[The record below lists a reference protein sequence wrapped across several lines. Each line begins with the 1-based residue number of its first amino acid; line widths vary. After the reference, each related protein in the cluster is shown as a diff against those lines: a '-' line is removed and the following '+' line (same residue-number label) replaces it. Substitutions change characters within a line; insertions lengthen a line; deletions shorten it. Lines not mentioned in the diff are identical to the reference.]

1 MNEEI
6 IVIESISDVLE
17 AEILRS
23 LLESHGIHV
32 LLSREAASTAIGLTV
47 GPLAQVNLLVPQS
60 QAEEAKKILDDY
72 YKGNL
77 EMGN

>member
-32 LLSREAASTAIGLTV
+32 LLSREAASTVIGLTV

-60 QAEEAKKILDDY
+60 QVDEAKKILDDY

>member
-23 LLESHGIHV
+23 LLESYGIHV

-60 QAEEAKKILDDY
+60 QVDEAKKILDDY